1 MYDVIIIGGG
11 PAGLTAGIYASR
23 AGKKALLIER
33 YGIGGQ
39 IALSHEIENYAG
51 AKPMPGM
58 ELTQIMYEQAERFG
72 TEFVFD
78 KIIGMDITGEVKE
91 IKTEYSGDFQAKK
104 VILAMGS
111 RAKHLGL
118 KREAELIGSGVSYCA
133 TCDGNFFRGKSV
145 AVIGGGDTALTDAI
159 YLSKIAKKVYIIHRR
174 DEYRGSKI
182 LVDAMRAAGV
192 EEVLNAKVTA
202 LNGMP
207 LESIDV
213 QTETGTRNIQIE
225 GLFIA
230 IGAMPQTQAI
240 KDIVALDEYGYI
252 ITDELMKTNVEGVY
266 AAGDIIKKP
275 LRQVITACADG
286 AIAGSQI

>member
-78 KIIGMDITGEVKE
+78 KIIGMGITGEVKE